1 MLSDTLANIRTTLN
15 EHRFLTRAAISSVCD
30 LLHMYRIGMWL
41 YPGVIARRVP
51 LSIENTYALTDLLT
65 QMGYIKSYYELY
77 CNNCQKATGM
87 VFETLTE
94 MPEIFE
100 CELCHSSMCSI
111 QNSILVFKVINE

>member
-15 EHRFLTRAAISSVCD
+15 EHPLLTSTEVSSVCD
-30 LLHMYRIGMWL
+30 LLRIYRTGMWL
-41 YPGVIARRVP
+41 YPGVIARRAS

-65 QMGYIKSYYELY
+65 QMGYIKPYYELY

-87 VFETLTE
+87 VFETLNE

-100 CELCHSSMCSI
+100 CELCHSSMVSI
-111 QNSILVFKVINE
+111 QNSILVFKVIVE

>member
-15 EHRFLTRAAISSVCD
+15 EHRFLTSAEISSVCD

-65 QMGYIKSYYELY
+65 QMGYMNSTAIIARRQQEWSLRLLLK
-77 CNNCQKATGM
+77 CQKYLNANF
-87 VFETLTE
+87 VIRQCARFK
-94 MPEIFE
+94 
-100 CELCHSSMCSI
+100 
-111 QNSILVFKVINE
+111 ILF

>member
-15 EHRFLTRAAISSVCD
+15 EHRFLTSAEISSVCD

-65 QMGYIKSYYELY
+65 QMGYIKSYYD
-77 CNNCQKATGM
+77 
-87 VFETLTE
+87 TL
-94 MPEIFE
+94 
-100 CELCHSSMCSI
+100 L
-111 QNSILVFKVINE
+111 Q